1 MAKGGV
7 KRGRWIIAGGLVG
20 FVLISAA
27 VVARRSFGH
36 REGASITVLEKRQS
50 ELISERARLTEMIRE
65 GSSLSRIRPIAEQ
78 RLGMHT
84 PSETQIVLLNRPR
97 ANATH

>member
-1 MAKGGV
+1 MAKGGL
-7 KRGRWIIAGGLVG
+7 KRGRWIVAGGLVG

-36 REGASITVLEKRQS
+36 REGASLTALQRRQS
-50 ELISERARLTEMIRE
+50 DLTSEKTRLAQLIRE
-65 GSSLSRIRPIAEQ
+65 GSSLSRIRPIAVQ

-84 PSETQIVLLNRPR
+84 PSETQVVLLRRPSSNGSR
-97 ANATH
+97 

>member
-1 MAKGGV
+1 MAKGRV
-7 KRGRWIIAGGLVG
+7 KRGRWMIAGGLVG

-27 VVARRSFGH
+27 VVARRSYGH
-36 REGASITVLEKRQS
+36 REGASITALEKHRS
-50 ELISERARLTEMIRE
+50 ELVSERARLTEMIRE

-84 PSETQIVLLNRPR
+84 PSETQIILLNRPHVD
-97 ANATH
+97 AAH